1 MAIFDKNIKK
11 KEVFNK
17 FLRSK
22 KDISDKERKILNE
35 MARHDVG
42 KPSGISKKEV
52 KKLLDKADKEGKID
66 HKDAYR
72 IKKYDLK

>member
-1 MAIFDKNIKK
+1 MGLFDKNIKK
-11 KEVFNK
+11 KKDFDK
-17 FLRSK
+17 FLRGN

-35 MARHDVG
+35 LARPDIG
-42 KPSGISKKEV
+42 KSSGISKKEV

-66 HKDAYR
+66 HKDAYH